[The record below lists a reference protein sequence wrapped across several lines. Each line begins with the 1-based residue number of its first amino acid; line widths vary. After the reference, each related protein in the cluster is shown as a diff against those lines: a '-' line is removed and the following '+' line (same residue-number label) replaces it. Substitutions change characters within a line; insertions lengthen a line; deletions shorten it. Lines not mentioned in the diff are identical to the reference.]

1 MHQSSSASTS
11 LVFLFCAT
19 LLAPHSASAY
29 LLRYYF
35 PTQLDGEIQV
45 LNKSDQDL
53 DLWIGHPTITNPQ
66 TGELIYEQIYRVM
79 ATSKR
84 RFSLKNLRQHAFVQ
98 VKIHEEDQNSLI
110 VRLRRPDGEIF
121 EVGPGHSQN
130 FSGRPSSRLESLLI
144 TNMSE
149 LSQKV
154 QIKRTTTPGIG
165 SSNSMTESLNLPG
178 QGHLVIEQNLPATNI
193 QVEGELPLFVAWTGK
208 DDFELLS
215 PKAPENFSRKP
226 KGVRFVLAD
235 STKQESFIVDLE
247 DEKMIA
253 EARSQLRRPADDQK
267 TILFALPDFG
277 SDGMNQ
283 NWMHPHRPAWSW
295 HIRKVFQFGQ
305 FGSDSCNG
313 TPSLVEDFLSQ
324 WITSERAICFRD
336 YRVVRELP

>member
-11 LVFLFCAT
+11 AVVIFCAA

-84 RFSLKNLRQHAFVQ
+84 RFPLKNLRQHAFVQ

-130 FSGRPSSRLESLLI
+130 FSGRPSARLGSMLI

-154 QIKRTTTPGIG
+154 QIKRMNVPGID
-165 SSNSMTESLNLPG
+165 SAEFLELPG
-178 QGHLVIEQNLPATNI
+178 QGHLVIEENIFAKTI

-215 PKAPENFSRKP
+215 PKAPENFSSKP

-247 DEKMIA
+247 DERLIA
-253 EARSQLRRPADDQK
+253 EARAQLSRPTDNQK

-277 SDGMNQ
+277 SNGLNQ
-283 NWMHPHRPAWSW
+283 NWIHPHRPAWSW

-336 YRVVRELP
+336 YRVVQELP